1 MTLHFSIIYSTVHL
15 RVRGH
20 CSALEHFYELEGDDE
35 TYWNVCAVKD
45 EVWTETY
52 ARDWGAVCWGR
63 TADHHLPVYGLEA
76 GYVTVYCAY
85 AAAK

>member
-1 MTLHFSIIYSTVHL
+1 MFPNNNIFKLHFITSQSPSFISKYILNLSQLLINTNRMTLHFSIIYSTVHL

-45 EVWTETY
+45 EV
-52 ARDWGAVCWGR
+52 
-63 TADHHLPVYGLEA
+63 
-76 GYVTVYCAY
+76 
-85 AAAK
+85 